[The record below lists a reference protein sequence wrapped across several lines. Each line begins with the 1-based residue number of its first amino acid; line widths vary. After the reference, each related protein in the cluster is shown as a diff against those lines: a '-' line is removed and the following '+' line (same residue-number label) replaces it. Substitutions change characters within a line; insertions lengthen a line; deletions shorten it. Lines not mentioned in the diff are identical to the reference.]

1 MSLAVGTTDA
11 ALVVVVLLLLLL
23 LVDEDRWKLARARR
37 SAVSITFNSRSPAPL
52 TRRGQE
58 DATCSRRSLV
68 VELTRPGSSA
78 STRTRNALGV
88 GDLLDPRDRVGVQ
101 LHRRTEASKN
111 PRTFSAVTED
121 LYRRSIRG
129 EESPSDSRRLPN
141 LNYVMVATAQR
152 RCDGR
157 RRRAGR
163 A

>member
-1 MSLAVGTTDA
+1 M
-11 ALVVVVLLLLLL
+11 
-23 LVDEDRWKLARARR
+23 
-37 SAVSITFNSRSPAPL
+37 
-52 TRRGQE
+52 
-58 DATCSRRSLV
+58 

-141 LNYVMVATAQR
+141 LNYVPAKFELRDGWNGATTVR
-152 RCDGR
+152 RSEEERRNDGATVGGGER
-157 RRRAGR
+157 EEHRVGEGGRTRKATGEGRAGTEEDKETQVTTP
-163 A
+163 

>member
-1 MSLAVGTTDA
+1 MTTIVPYF
-11 ALVVVVLLLLLL
+11 LV
-23 LVDEDRWKLARARR
+23 RFSTNWC
-37 SAVSITFNSRSPAPL
+37 N
-52 TRRGQE
+52 
-58 DATCSRRSLV
+58 RSLV

-141 LNYVMVATAQR
+141 LNYVPAKFELRDVVGTAQR

-157 RRRAGR
+157 RR
-163 A
+163 

>member
-1 MSLAVGTTDA
+1 MTTIGPYC
-11 ALVVVVLLLLLL
+11 L
-23 LVDEDRWKLARARR
+23 ERFSTNWC
-37 SAVSITFNSRSPAPL
+37 N
-52 TRRGQE
+52 
-58 DATCSRRSLV
+58 RSLV

-111 PRTFSAVTED
+111 PRTYSAVTED

-141 LNYVMVATAQR
+141 LNYVPAKFELRDGWNGATTVR
-152 RCDGR
+152 RSEEVSGKSI
-157 RRRAGR
+157 G
-163 A
+163 